1 MQIPI
6 NENEVAAGFRLQNL
20 EVLNWGTFHHK
31 IWQIH
36 PDGSNSLLTGD
47 IGSGKSTLVDALTS
61 LLVPHHKITFNKA
74 AGAESKERSLKSYVR
89 GEYKKEKLE
98 YTNTAKEVYLRP
110 EPNTY
115 SILLANF
122 SDTAFAEKICLAQV
136 FWMKEDKV
144 EKMLL
149 LSVNKPLSITDHFSS
164 FTDISELRKQLKA
177 DVAIEIFDD
186 NFSKYSER
194 FRRLFGMNSDK
205 AIDLFY
211 QTVSMKA
218 VSSLTDF
225 VRDHMLEKTDVKA
238 RIDELKKRFDDLNKA
253 HQAVVTAREQIDIL
267 RPLVENAVQ
276 YGQLEKNI
284 KEIDRIMALIPG
296 WFAERKAELLE
307 NELRECE
314 HLLLQAENQ
323 LQLVE
328 KSLQQLKSRELQIR
342 QDIHDNGGKRLE
354 EIDREIREHELQ
366 KENKLVR
373 VEEYEK
379 LCLVCNIPNAD
390 TEQLFYQNIKRATQL
405 HSEIETRQQ
414 KLVEERDGLKSEER
428 NLKLQIESEVLE
440 LESLNK
446 RKNQIPEYM
455 INVREQIA
463 ADLNIDESEI
473 PFIGELLKVHDEE
486 QEWEGAIERL
496 LHSYGMSMIVPVHL
510 YNRVSA
516 YVNNTTLQSRDGKRQ
531 RLVYFKADELSQKP
545 RNAGMVKQDSVV
557 NKLEIKPDT
566 EFEEWLYSE
575 LVARYNYSCVSF
587 EDFQKIPDAITK
599 EGQIKSGGKRHEKDD
614 RRKIHDR
621 LQYVLG
627 WSNTQK
633 KKDFEKSIEKNR
645 TNLRSIDQSIRSV
658 EQEMGNNKVLEKNLE
673 AFVRIN
679 NFADIDWQSENKI
692 IEFLKNEKKELE
704 TSSDVLKSLQRQL
717 EDVLKKAD
725 DDDRVRR
732 GKTEELG
739 KLKDNK
745 ERYHADLESSQK
757 LSRSFVNE
765 PDLEG
770 IYQLIENRT
779 SNSKLTVRNI
789 ETEQRNLERRLIGEE
804 SSEKSRLLKE
814 QNKFRDKIIGKMK
827 DIKKHSEAETGELA
841 AEMDALPE
849 YMKMYE
855 RVAKDDLPRHEKR
868 FKDELNKSTIQSI
881 AIFSSKLESFEKDI
895 QDKIEE
901 INKHLREIEYDAS
914 SGTYI
919 KILTDPTTDPQ
930 IRSFKEDLKNCFS
943 YSFGDTD
950 GLYTEEKY
958 AQVKKILDRF
968 NSAQSLDTDWTS
980 KVTDVRQWFDFNASE
995 RYIQDD
1001 TEKEFFP
1008 GSSGKSGGQKEKLAY
1023 TILASALAFQFGLV
1037 SGESKSRSFRFVVI
1051 DEAFGRGSDEST
1063 RYGLELFRK
1072 LNLQLLIVTPLQKIN
1087 VIENYVNTVHFV
1099 SNKDGNNSQVR
1110 NLTYAEY
1117 LQEKVKRQL
1126 QSAS

>member
-1 MQIPI
+1 M
-6 NENEVAAGFRLQNL
+6 QNL

-31 IWQIH
+31 IWKIH
-36 PDGSNSLLTGD
+36 PDGNNSLLTGD
-47 IGSGKSTLVDALTS
+47 IGSGKSTLVDALTT

-115 SILLANF
+115 SILIANF
-122 SDTAFAEKICLAQV
+122 TDEAFAEKICLAQV

-144 EKMLL
+144 DKILL
-149 LSVNKPLSITDHFSS
+149 LSINKPLSITEHFSS
-164 FTDISELRKQLKA
+164 FSDISELRKQLKA
-177 DVAIEIFDD
+177 NAAIEIFDD

-267 RPLVENAVQ
+267 RPLAENAVSH
-276 YGQLEKNI
+276 GDLDKKI
-284 KEIDRIMALIPG
+284 KEIDRIMALISG
-296 WFAERKAELLE
+296 WFAERKIELLDTE
-307 NELRECE
+307 IKECE
-314 HLLLQAENQ
+314 HQLLQVENQ
-323 LQLVE
+323 LKLVE

-354 EIDREIREHELQ
+354 EIDREIKEHESQ
-366 KENKLVR
+366 KDNKLSR
-373 VEEYEK
+373 AEEYEK
-379 LCLVCNIPNAD
+379 LCLVCNVPNAES
-390 TEQLFYQNIKRATQL
+390 EQEFYQNIKRASQVL
-405 HSEIETRQQ
+405 SEIEARQQ

-428 NLKLQIESEVLE
+428 NLNIQIDSEVLE

-455 INVREQIA
+455 INIREQIA
-463 ADLNIDESEI
+463 VDLDIDESEI

-516 YVNNTTLQSRDGKRQ
+516 YVNTTTLQSRDGKLQ
-531 RLVYFKADELSQKP
+531 RLVYFKADELSHKS
-545 RNAGMVKQDSVV
+545 RNVVMVKQDSVV
-557 NKLEIKPDT
+557 SKLEIKPDT
-566 EFEEWLYSE
+566 EFEEWLYNE
-575 LVARYNYSCVSF
+575 LVTRYNYPCVSF

-614 RRKIHDR
+614 RRNIHDR
-621 LQYVLG
+621 RQFVLG
-627 WSNTQK
+627 WSNSQK
-633 KKDFEKSIEKNR
+633 IEALEMSIESSRKD
-645 TNLRSIDQSIRSV
+645 LLAV
-658 EQEMGNNKVLEKNLE
+658 EQRIKAVELETNNNKNLDKKLEELL
-673 AFVRIN
+673 RIRN
-679 NFADIDWQSENKI
+679 YSEIDWQSENKT
-692 IEFLKNEKKELE
+692 IELLKSEKKELE
-704 TSSDVLKSLQRQL
+704 NSSDVLQSLQLQL
-717 EDVLKKAD
+717 EDVLKRTNEAD
-725 DDDRVRR
+725 IIRKD
-732 GKTEELG
+732 KTEEHG
-739 KLKDNK
+739 KLKDNREK
-745 ERYHADLESSQK
+745 YIADLEDGQK
-757 LSRSFVNE
+757 EALLFKNE
-765 PDLEG
+765 PDLNVV
-770 IYQLIENRT
+770 YKLIEARVADTN
-779 SNSKLTVRNI
+779 LTVRNI
-789 ETEQRNLERRLIGEE
+789 EGVQRNLERKLVGEE
-804 SSEKSRLLKE
+804 NSEKSKLLKE

-827 DIKKHSEAETGELA
+827 DIKKHSEAETSEMA
-841 AEMDALPE
+841 ADMEALPE
-849 YMKMYE
+849 YLTMYE
-855 RVAKDDLPRHEKR
+855 RVSKDDLPRHEKR
-868 FKDELNKSTIQSI
+868 FKDELNKNTIHSI
-881 AIFSSKLESFEKDI
+881 AIFSSKLDSFEKDI
-895 QDKIEE
+895 QEKIEE
-901 INKHLREIEYDAS
+901 INKHLKEIEYDAS

-919 KILTDPTTDPQ
+919 KILTDSTTDVQ
-930 IRSFKEDLKNCFS
+930 IRVFKEDLKNCFS
-943 YSFGDTD
+943 HSFGDMD

-968 NSAQSLDTDWTS
+968 NSAQSQDTEWTN

-1087 VIENYVNTVHFV
+1087 IIENYVNTVHFV

-1117 LQEKVKRQL
+1117 QQEKVKRQL

>member
-1 MQIPI
+1 MPI
-6 NENEVAAGFRLQNL
+6 TENEVTAGFRLQNL

-31 IWQIH
+31 IWDIH

-110 EPNTY
+110 EANTY
-115 SILLANF
+115 SILIANF
-122 SDTAFAEKICLAQV
+122 ADATFNEKICLTQI

-149 LSVNKPLSITDHFSS
+149 VSVNKPLSIIDHFSS
-164 FTDISELRKQLKA
+164 FTDIPELKKRLKA
-177 DVAIEIFDD
+177 ETAIEIFDD

-238 RIDELKKRFDDLNKA
+238 RMDELKKRFDDLNKA

-267 RPLVENAVQ
+267 RPLVENAVVH
-276 YGQLEKNI
+276 GKLDKNI
-284 KEIDRIMALIPG
+284 KEIDRIMTLIPG
-296 WFAERKAELLE
+296 WFAERKVALLE
-307 NELRECE
+307 TEINECE
-314 HLLLQAENQ
+314 HQLLQTQNQ
-323 LQLVE
+323 LDLVE
-328 KSLQQLKSRELQIR
+328 TSLHSLKMHELQLR

-354 EIDREIREHELQ
+354 EIDKEIKLHETL
-366 KENKLVR
+366 KSNKLSIS
-373 VEEYEK
+373 EAYER
-379 LCLVCNIPNAD
+379 LCLVCNIRNVD
-390 TEQLFYQNIKRATQL
+390 SEKQFYQNIKDATQAL
-405 HSEIETRQQ
+405 SGMESRQQ
-414 KLVEERDGLKSEER
+414 ILVEERDGLKSEER
-428 NLKLQIESEVLE
+428 NLKLQIDSEVLE

-455 INVREQIA
+455 VNIREQIA
-463 ADLNIDESEI
+463 ADLNISESEI
-473 PFIGELLKVHDEE
+473 PFIGELLKVRDEE

-510 YNRVSA
+510 YNRVSV
-516 YVNNTTLQSRDGKRQ
+516 YVNNTTLQSKDGRRQ
-531 RLVYFKADELSQKP
+531 RLVYFKADELNYKS
-545 RNAGMVKQDSVV
+545 RNARTVRQDSVV
-557 NKLEIKPDT
+557 DKLEIKPET
-566 EFEEWLYSE
+566 EFEEWLYDE
-575 LVARYNYSCVSF
+575 LVVRYNYACVSF
-587 EDFQKIPDAITK
+587 EDFRKVPDAITK

-633 KKDFEKSIEKNR
+633 KKALENSIEKSR
-645 TNLRSIDQSIRSV
+645 TDLRSVNQKIKTV
-658 EQEMGNNKVLEKNLE
+658 EQEMANNKVLEKNLD
-673 AFVRIN
+673 AFLRID

-692 IEFLKNEKKELE
+692 IELLKSEKRELE
-704 TSSDVLKSLQRQL
+704 TSSDVLQSLQRQL
-717 EDVLKKAD
+717 EEVLKKTGED
-725 DDDRVRR
+725 DVLRKV
-732 GKTEELG
+732 KTEELG
-739 KLKDNK
+739 KLKNNK
-745 ERYHADLESSQK
+745 EKYYADLKSGETEA
-757 LSRSFVNE
+757 LSFVNE
-765 PDLEG
+765 PDREA
-770 IYQLIENRT
+770 IYLLIEVRASGIN
-779 SNSKLTVRNI
+779 LTVRNI
-789 ETEQRNLERRLIGEE
+789 DSEQRNIERKLSGDD
-804 SSEKSRLLKE
+804 SSEKSKLLKD
-814 QNKFRDKIIGKMK
+814 QSKFIGKIIGKMK
-827 DIKKHSEAETGELA
+827 DIKGHSSAETSEMA
-841 AEMDALPE
+841 ADMEALPE
-849 YMKMYE
+849 YLTMYE
-855 RVAKDDLPRHEKR
+855 RVANDDLPRHEKR
-868 FKDELNKSTIQSI
+868 FKEELNKNTIQSI

-895 QDKIEE
+895 QEKIEE
-901 INKHLREIEYDAS
+901 INKHLREIEYDSS

-919 KILTDPTTDPQ
+919 KILTDPTLDRQ
-930 IRSFKEDLKNCFS
+930 IGTFKQDLKNCFS
-943 YSFGDTD
+943 YSFGDMD
-950 GLYTEEKY
+950 ELYTEEKY
-958 AQVKKILDRF
+958 GQVKKLLDRF
-968 NSAQSLDTDWTS
+968 NSAQSIDIEWTS

-995 RYIQDD
+995 RYSQDN

-1087 VIENYVNTVHFV
+1087 IIENYVNTVHFV

-1110 NLTYAEY
+1110 NLTYTEY
-1117 LQEKVKRQL
+1117 VQEKIKRQL